1 MSELYKPV
9 PRNIIMWC
17 FGILGDIFLVFGVI
31 TAIKIAVIA
40 DFTPVMW
47 FLLAI
52 ICYIIMLLIIALRI
66 YARLENQQKDKYI

>member
-1 MSELYKPV
+1 MSELYKPI

-40 DFTPVMW
+40 GFTPVLW

-52 ICYIIMLLIIALRI
+52 ICSIIMVLIITLRI
-66 YARLENQQKDKYI
+66 YARLENQQKNKSI